1 MRDILQQETLQT
13 GDLVTTLGV
22 GGTLP
27 EGLPIGRVL
36 RVQKRTIDMFQEAIL
51 EPVVD
56 TNKLDRLYVILSY
69 PKD

>member
-1 MRDILQQETLQT
+1 MRDILQQEQIQT

-27 EGLPIGRVL
+27 EGLPIGQVL
-36 RVQKRTIDMFQEAIL
+36 RVQKRNIEMFQEAVL
-51 EPVVD
+51 QPMVD
-56 TNKLDRLYVILSY
+56 TQKLDRLYVILSY